1 MSKSTHMTLDLLD
14 ERRKPLHTILMLVWP
29 VVLEQL
35 LVTLVQSV
43 DTAMVG
49 SLGASATASVSIS
62 MAPMFMIN
70 GIMMAFGTG
79 FTVLIA
85 RAVGARDYDHA
96 RSLIRQSLTTI
107 LLMGIPIAL
116 ICYGLSYYIPLWMGA
131 EPDVLA
137 LATVYNKIMAIGVIF
152 RGVTMTLT
160 AVYRGYGD
168 TKTPMFINMGVN
180 LVNVIGNYLLIYQP
194 HDVTLLG
201 RTFHIWGAGWGVAGA
216 AAVSIGSI
224 VLGAV
229 ILLGLTIKRPS
240 PMQIS
245 FHESFRLQRADV
257 REVVRIST
265 PAMFERFTMSGASI
279 IISSTVA
286 SLGTVAIASN
296 SIASTGES
304 FCYMPAF
311 AFGTAAT
318 TLMGQCLGAGRTDLA
333 EKYIHE
339 CNKVGSTLMAVFC
352 TILFIFS
359 RQVVSLFTPDPQV
372 IEIAGGLLKI
382 LAVIEIPYLIALVHS
397 GALRAAGD
405 TKSVFLIT
413 AVSMWGV
420 RALGATICVRLLGMG
435 IYSVC
440 VCMCTENVVRMLL
453 FARRYHQNKWKE
465 AANQT
470 QAA

>member
-1 MSKSTHMTLDLLD
+1 MSRKKNQTLDLLD
-14 ERRKPLHTILMLVWP
+14 DRRKPMHTILMLVWP
-29 VVLEQL
+29 VVLEQM
-35 LVTLVQSV
+35 LVTLVQSI

-85 RAVGARDYDHA
+85 HSVGAQEPDRA

-107 LLMGIPIAL
+107 LLLGAPIAL
-116 ICYGLSYYIPLWMGA
+116 LSYSLSYHVPLWMGA
-131 EPDVLA
+131 EPDVLV
-137 LATVYNKIMAIGVIF
+137 LATQYNKIMAAGVLF
-152 RGVTMTLT
+152 RGLTMTLT

-168 TKTPMFINMGVN
+168 TRTPLYINMGVN
-180 LVNVIGNYLLIYQP
+180 AINVVGNYILIYEP
-194 HDVTLLG
+194 HDVTLFG
-201 RTFHIWGAGWGVAGA
+201 NTFQVWGAGWGVAGA
-216 AAVSIGSI
+216 AAASIFSI
-224 VLGAV
+224 IVGA
-229 ILLGLTIKRPS
+229 LLLLAITIRRPS

-245 FHESFRLQRADV
+245 FKESFKLQKEDV
-257 REVVRIST
+257 REVIRISL

-286 SLGTVAIASN
+286 SLGTVAIAAN

-318 TLMGQCLGAGRTDLA
+318 TLMGQCLGAGRADLA
-333 EKYIHE
+333 EKYIRE
-339 CNKVGSTLMAVFC
+339 CNRIGSILMGVFC

-359 RQVVSLFTPDPQV
+359 RQVVSLFTPDPDV
-372 IEIAGGLLKI
+372 IEIASGLLKI
-382 LAVIEIPYLIALVHS
+382 LAVIEIPYLIALVYS

-405 TKSVFLIT
+405 TKTVFILT

-420 RALGATICVRLLGMG
+420 RALGATVCVRLLGMG
-435 IYSVC
+435 IYSV
-440 VCMCTENVVRMLL
+440 VTCMCVENVVRMLL

-465 AANQT
+465 ATNKPKIA
-470 QAA
+470 

>member
-1 MSKSTHMTLDLLD
+1 MSKPMHNTLDLLD
-14 ERRKPLHTILMLVWP
+14 ERRKPIYTILMLVWP

-35 LVTLVQSV
+35 LVTLVQSI

-62 MAPMFMIN
+62 MAPMFLIN
-70 GIMMAFGTG
+70 GVMMAFGTG

-85 RAVGARDYDHA
+85 RSVGARDYDRS
-96 RSLIRQSLTTI
+96 RSLIRQALTTI
-107 LLMGIPIAL
+107 LLLGTPIAL
-116 ICYGLSYYIPLWMGA
+116 LSYRLSYYIPLWMGA
-131 EPDVLA
+131 EPDVLV
-137 LATVYNKIMAIGVIF
+137 LATQYNKIMAIGVLF
-152 RGVTMTLT
+152 RGLTMTLT
-160 AVYRGYGD
+160 AVYRGFGD
-168 TKTPMFINMGVN
+168 TKTPMYINMGVN
-180 LVNVIGNYLLIYQP
+180 LINVCGNYLLINQP
-194 HDVTLLG
+194 HNVTLFG

-216 AAVSIGSI
+216 AAASIFSI
-224 VLGAV
+224 IVGAV
-229 ILLGLTIKRPS
+229 LLLGITLKRPS
-240 PMQIS
+240 LMQIS
-245 FHESFRLQRADV
+245 FRENFRLQKEDV
-257 REVVRIST
+257 REVIRISL

-333 EKYIHE
+333 EKYIKA
-339 CNKVGSTLMAVFC
+339 CNKVGGTLMGVFC

-382 LAVIEIPYLIALVHS
+382 LATIEIPYLIALVHS

-405 TKSVFLIT
+405 TKSVFYIT
-413 AVSMWGV
+413 AISMWGV
-420 RALGATICVRLLGMG
+420 RALGATICVRLLGMN

-440 VCMCTENVVRMLL
+440 VCMCTDNVIRMLM
-453 FARRYHQNKWKE
+453 FAYRYKQNKWKE
-465 AANQT
+465 AANKKKP
-470 QAA
+470 A